1 MLLVF
6 VLDCQCKPGP
16 HAAADGR
23 VIWDSCRNRLVAQ
36 SGIGT
41 VPLSAI
47 NSANPANAGFRAFRG
62 GGRRLGD
69 G

>member
-1 MLLVF
+1 
-6 VLDCQCKPGP
+6 
-16 HAAADGR
+16 
-23 VIWDSCRNRLVAQ
+23 VAQ

-41 VPLSAI
+41 VPVSAT
-47 NSANPANAGFRAFRG
+47 NSANPTNAGFRAFRG